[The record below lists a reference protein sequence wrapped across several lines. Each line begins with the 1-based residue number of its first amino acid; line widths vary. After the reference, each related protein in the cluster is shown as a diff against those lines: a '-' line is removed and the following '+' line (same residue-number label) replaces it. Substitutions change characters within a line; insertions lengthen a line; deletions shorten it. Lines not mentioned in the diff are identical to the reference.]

1 MYCLERRDRRPQKQ
15 GGADTPAPDPILRR
29 LQRSRASAGAMVFNV
44 PLALTARHNHCDE
57 CGAPSSANWVSM
69 IFSKSAGGNA
79 PLRKTPFTKNPGV
92 PATPTLRP
100 CSKSASI
107 LDLNLPL
114 SRHD

>member
-1 MYCLERRDRRPQKQ
+1 MMYEITVYFFVFVLQKRLEGIQSATRQPLS
-15 GGADTPAPDPILRR
+15 A
-29 LQRSRASAGAMVFNV
+29 AS
-44 PLALTARHNHCDE
+44 HNHCDE

-69 IFSKSAGGNA
+69 IFSKSAGGSA

-100 CSKSASI
+100 CSMSASI